1 MKPLTFKDIMPR
13 TLSVPPVT
21 GVGGSNG
28 PYANL
33 YDQSGF
39 FRDRSGSQKRRR
51 RDGQDELL
59 DSVFDLTRDF
69 PPTNPPPRPALD
81 VASIKST
88 LVEATAMAEVLRP
101 IIEREDDVAL
111 TPSESKALVRTLL
124 KLVTVVEGVV
134 EGGIEPLSAA
144 VVGVGGGV
152 SGRRFAA
159 AARRLNAPPPPPSL
173 SRARGS
179 FSMLSADPRRSRS
192 SSVRIWGIWALHIGG
207 R

>member
-1 MKPLTFKDIMPR
+1 MPR

-69 PPTNPPPRPALD
+69 PPTNPPP
-81 VASIKST
+81 
-88 LVEATAMAEVLRP
+88 EAGPR
-101 IIEREDDVAL
+101 
-111 TPSESKALVRTLL
+111 
-124 KLVTVVEGVV
+124 
-134 EGGIEPLSAA
+134 
-144 VVGVGGGV
+144 
-152 SGRRFAA
+152 
-159 AARRLNAPPPPPSL
+159 RRLHQVDACGGDGDG
-173 SRARGS
+173 RGTQTY
-179 FSMLSADPRRSRS
+179 
-192 SSVRIWGIWALHIGG
+192 H
-207 R
+207 